1 MSNVTHNLNINM
13 YSFND
18 ILKLFELTHDISE
31 EQMKKAKKKVLMFHP
46 DKSKL
51 PPEYFLFYKKAFDI
65 LLNYY
70 QNYSKQNQITNP
82 EIDYRK
88 IFKQTVSSP
97 QDKIIQKSINEIKS
111 EDFQK
116 IFNQTFE
123 KNMAKEIVNRNQW
136 FTEEN
141 PIYNIDKNIN
151 KSGMSAELEKI
162 KEQTK
167 SIVKYNGVQTLI
179 SSGGTS
185 FYDDVDD
192 ESSQIDYI
200 TSDPFSKLKFDD
212 LRKVHKDQTVFA
224 VSERDFNNVQTY
236 KNVDEYNRVRGKD
249 NLTPLSKNEA
259 EHMIQQQEF
268 LYKQQIAEKQ
278 RQSLQNIDLYEKK
291 NKNVLAQ
298 FLRLDNIPNKI

>member
-1 MSNVTHNLNINM
+1 MSNVTHNLDINM

-18 ILKLFELTHDISE
+18 ILSLFELTHDISE
-31 EQMKKAKKKVLMFHP
+31 DQMKKAKKKVLMFHP

-70 QNYSKQNQITNP
+70 QNYSKQNQTVNSQIN
-82 EIDYRK
+82 YSK
-88 IFKQTVSSP
+88 IFKETVNSP
-97 QDKIIQKSINEIKS
+97 EHKIIQKNINEIKA

-123 KNMAKEIVNRNQW
+123 KNMAKEVVNRNQW
-136 FTEEN
+136 FTEEG
-141 PIYNIDKNIN
+141 PLYNIDKNVN
-151 KSGMSAELEKI
+151 KSGMSAELDRI

-167 SIVKYNGVQTLI
+167 SIVKYNGVQSLI
-179 SSGGTS
+179 SSGGS
-185 FYDDVDD
+185 NFYDDIDD
-192 ESSQIDYI
+192 ESSQSGYI

-259 EHMIQQQEF
+259 EQMMQQQEF
-268 LYKQQIAEKQ
+268 LYRQQMAEKQ
-278 RQSLQNIDLYEKK
+278 RQSLQNIEMYEKK

>member
-1 MSNVTHNLNINM
+1 MSKLTHNLDINM

-18 ILKLFELTHDISE
+18 ILSLFELTYDISE
-31 EQMKKAKKKVLMFHP
+31 DQMKKAKKKVLMFHP

-70 QNYSKQNQITNP
+70 QNYSKQNQTVNSQIN
-82 EIDYRK
+82 YGK
-88 IFKQTVSSP
+88 IFKETVNSP
-97 QDKIIQKSINEIKS
+97 EHKIIQKNINEIKA

-123 KNMAKEIVNRNQW
+123 KNMAKEVVNRNQW
-136 FTEEN
+136 FTEEG
-141 PIYNIDKNIN
+141 PLYNIDKNVN
-151 KSGMSAELEKI
+151 KSGMSAELDKI

-179 SSGGTS
+179 SSGGS
-185 FYDDVDD
+185 NFYDDVDD
-192 ESSQIDYI
+192 ESSQSGYI

-259 EHMIQQQEF
+259 EQMIQQQEF

-278 RQSLQNIDLYEKK
+278 RQSLQNIEMYEKK

>member
-1 MSNVTHNLNINM
+1 MSKVIHNLNINM

-18 ILKLFELTHDISE
+18 ILGLFELTYDISE

-70 QNYSKQNQITNP
+70 QNYSKQNQTVNSQNN
-82 EIDYRK
+82 YGK
-88 IFKQTVSSP
+88 IFKETVNSP
-97 QDKIIQKSINEIKS
+97 QDKIIQKNINEIKA

-123 KNMAKEIVNRNQW
+123 KNMAKEVVNRNQW
-136 FTEEN
+136 FTEEG
-141 PIYNIDKNIN
+141 PIYNIDKNVG
-151 KSGMSAELEKI
+151 KSGMSAELDRI

-167 SIVKYNGVQTLI
+167 SIVKYNGVQSLI
-179 SSGGTS
+179 SGGGS
-185 FYDDVDD
+185 NFYDDIED
-192 ESSQIDYI
+192 ESSQMDYI

-249 NLTPLSKNEA
+249 NLTPLNKNEA
-259 EHMIQQQEF
+259 EQMIQQQEF
-268 LYKQQIAEKQ
+268 LYRQQMAEKQ
-278 RQSLQNIDLYEKK
+278 RQSLQNIEMYEKK

>member
-259 EHMIQQQEF
+259 EQMIQQQEF

-278 RQSLQNIDLYEKK
+278 RQSLQNIEMYEKK